1 MKRVESPP
9 IEGAPVVMV
18 TGTKYKRNDLRYDLA
33 RTTVKRC
40 VKDHEL
46 PCVVVDASPDPLIAK
61 DLGQLG
67 AAVVC
72 VKPEEGGIP
81 KQRQIGAGYVLDQ
94 GGNKIITSE
103 PEKTGMPDFA
113 VRVAEM
119 LGDGDSE
126 DGHSVVIIG
135 RTEHSK
141 ESMPPFQRRTEELI
155 GWLFEHILG
164 IPADSL
170 AGPRGYNRQG
180 MQHLLDYP
188 SDAPGMNNWLYM
200 YYTVLAAMA
209 NGERVGEIKVD
220 LMYPKSMVEQETDNL
235 DFDQKRYEQ
244 ARMQAHILLG
254 KKSEAPRD
262 YEAEIQRIKLLSE
275 LDAEKAVL
283 REMILKEL
291 TLMPKDPTIER
302 IQQFFGRVEAI
313 AMLFGYEGG
322 VDADR
327 SR

>member
-119 LGDGDSE
+119 LGDGDSKV
-126 DGHSVVIIG
+126 DPSVVVIG
-135 RTEHSK
+135 RTEASK
-141 ESMPPFQRRTEELI
+141 ESMPPFQRRTEELA
-155 GWLFEHILG
+155 GWVLERTLG
-164 IPADSL
+164 LPPDAL
-170 AGPRGYNRQG
+170 AGPRGYSRQG
-180 MQHLLDYP
+180 IQHLLRYP
-188 SDAPGMNNWLYM
+188 SDRPGMNNWIYM
-200 YYTVLAAMA
+200 YDNPLAARA
-209 NGERVGEIKVD
+209 NGERVGAIEVD
-220 LMYPKSMVEQETDNL
+220 LIYPESQVEQETDNPT
-235 DFDQKRYEQ
+235 FDRKRYEQ
-244 ARMQAHILLG
+244 FALQLNYLLRRPEVKQPADDLRNMVLG
-254 KKSEAPRD
+254 RLALMPERPTDKEIKEFFNTL
-262 YEAEIQRIKLLSE
+262 EAEARGFDYKN
-275 LDAEKAVL
+275 D
-283 REMILKEL
+283 
-291 TLMPKDPTIER
+291 KDT
-302 IQQFFGRVEAI
+302 
-313 AMLFGYEGG
+313 
-322 VDADR
+322 
-327 SR
+327 

>member
-1 MKRVESPP
+1 MTEVKRPS

-81 KQRQIGAGYVLDQ
+81 KQRQIGAGCVLDQ
-94 GGNKIITSE
+94 GGNKIITFE

-126 DGHSVVIIG
+126 DDNSEDGHSVVIIG
-135 RTEHSK
+135 RTEASK
-141 ESMPPFQRRTEELI
+141 ESMPPFQRRTEELA
-155 GWLFEHILG
+155 GWVLERTLG
-164 IPADSL
+164 LPPDAL
-170 AGPRGYNRQG
+170 AGPRGYSRQG
-180 MQHLLDYP
+180 IQHLLRYP
-188 SDAPGMNNWLYM
+188 SDRPGMNNWIYM
-200 YYTVLAAMA
+200 YDNPLAARA
-209 NGERVGEIKVD
+209 NGERVGAIEVD
-220 LMYPKSMVEQETDNL
+220 LIYPKSQVKQETDNPT
-235 DFDQKRYEQ
+235 FDRKRYEQ
-244 ARMQAHILLG
+244 FALQLNYLLRRPEVKQPAVGLRNMVLGRLALMSERPTDKEIKEFFNTLEAKARG
-254 KKSEAPRD
+254 
-262 YEAEIQRIKLLSE
+262 
-275 LDAEKAVL
+275 
-283 REMILKEL
+283 
-291 TLMPKDPTIER
+291 
-302 IQQFFGRVEAI
+302 
-313 AMLFGYEGG
+313 FGYKNNK
-322 VDADR
+322 DTQHL
-327 SR
+327 SL

>member
-1 MKRVESPP
+1 MNQVKSPP

-81 KQRQIGAGYVLDQ
+81 KQRQIGARCVLDQ

-126 DGHSVVIIG
+126 DDNSGDGHSVVIIG

-141 ESMPPFQRRTEELI
+141 ESMPPFQRRTEELA
-155 GWLFEHILG
+155 GWVLERTLG
-164 IPADSL
+164 LPPDAL
-170 AGPRGYNRQG
+170 AGPRGYSRQG
-180 MQHLLDYP
+180 IQHLLRYP
-188 SDAPGMNNWLYM
+188 SDRPGMNNWIYM
-200 YYTVLAAMA
+200 YDNPLAARA
-209 NGERVGEIKVD
+209 NGERVGAIEVD
-220 LMYPKSMVEQETDNL
+220 LIYPESQVEQETDNPT
-235 DFDQKRYEQ
+235 FDRKRYEQ
-244 ARMQAHILLG
+244 FALQLNYLLRRPEVKQPADDLRNMVLG
-254 KKSEAPRD
+254 RLALMSERPTD
-262 YEAEIQRIKLLSE
+262 KEIKEFFNTLEAEAR
-275 LDAEKAVL
+275 
-283 REMILKEL
+283 
-291 TLMPKDPTIER
+291 
-302 IQQFFGRVEAI
+302 G
-313 AMLFGYEGG
+313 FGYKN
-322 VDADR
+322 DKDI
-327 SR
+327 